1 MAPRDYI
8 FISPV
13 SSFSDSGSFLLMRR
27 RKIKGRD
34 SASMAAAAREA
45 FRVTE
50 PSELQE
56 EGLRRES
63 DGSKR
68 LPAIMNQN

>member
-1 MAPRDYI
+1 
-8 FISPV
+8 
-13 SSFSDSGSFLLMRR
+13 MRQQ
-27 RKIKGRD
+27 KIKGRD
-34 SASMAAAAREA
+34 SASTVAATREA

-50 PSELQE
+50 PSELGG

-68 LPAIMNQN
+68 LSAIMN

>member
-1 MAPRDYI
+1 MAPRDSI

-13 SSFSDSGSFLLMRR
+13 SSFSDSGSFLLMRQE
-27 RKIKGRD
+27 KIKGRD
-34 SASMAAAAREA
+34 SVSMVAASERHLG
-45 FRVTE
+45 VTE
-50 PSELQE
+50 PSEM
-56 EGLRRES
+56 EGRGPRRGS

>member
-1 MAPRDYI
+1 MAPRDYV

-13 SSFSDSGSFLLMRR
+13 SSFSDSGSFLLMRWQ
-27 RKIKGRD
+27 KIKGRD
-34 SASMAAAAREA
+34 SASMVAASKEA

-50 PSELQE
+50 PSELRGE
-56 EGLRRES
+56 RLRRES

>member
-27 RKIKGRD
+27 WKIKGRD
-34 SASMAAAAREA
+34 RACVAAAMREA

-50 PSELQE
+50 PSALGG

-63 DGSKR
+63 DGNKR
-68 LPAIMNQN
+68 LPAIINQN

>member
-13 SSFSDSGSFLLMRR
+13 SSFSGSGSFLLMRQ

-34 SASMAAAAREA
+34 RASMAAAMREA
-45 FRVTE
+45 FRVTD
-50 PSELQE
+50 PSELGG
-56 EGLRRES
+56 EGLGRES
-63 DGSKR
+63 DGSKG

>member
-13 SSFSDSGSFLLMRR
+13 SSFSDSGSFLLMRQQ
-27 RKIKGRD
+27 KIKGRD
-34 SASMAAAAREA
+34 SASTVAATREA

-50 PSELQE
+50 PSELGG

-68 LPAIMNQN
+68 LPAIMN

>member
-13 SSFSDSGSFLLMRR
+13 SSFSDSGSFLLMRQQ
-27 RKIKGRD
+27 KIKGRD
-34 SASMAAAAREA
+34 SASMVAAAREA

-50 PSELQE
+50 PSELAGV
-56 EGLRRES
+56 GLRRES
-63 DGSKR
+63 DGSTR

>member
-13 SSFSDSGSFLLMRR
+13 SSFSDSGSFLLMRQQ
-27 RKIKGRD
+27 KIKGRD
-34 SASMAAAAREA
+34 RASMAAATREA

-50 PSELQE
+50 PSELGG
-56 EGLRRES
+56 EGRGER

>member
-1 MAPRDYI
+1 M
-8 FISPV
+8 
-13 SSFSDSGSFLLMRR
+13 SSFSDSGSFLLMRQQ
-27 RKIKGRD
+27 KIKGRD
-34 SASMAAAAREA
+34 SASMVAAAREA

-50 PSELQE
+50 PSELAG

-63 DGSKR
+63 DGSTR